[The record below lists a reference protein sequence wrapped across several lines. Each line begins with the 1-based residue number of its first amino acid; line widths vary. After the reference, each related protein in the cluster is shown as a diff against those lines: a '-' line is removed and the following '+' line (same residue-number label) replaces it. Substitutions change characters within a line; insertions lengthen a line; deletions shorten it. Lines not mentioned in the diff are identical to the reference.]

1 MFSFL
6 TDKLYKIYDLM
17 KGINSLDENSLNN
30 FFLLIQDNLI
40 QADVPLVVIDKIIGD
55 LKKRVVG
62 VKINRSIKPG
72 EYLARE
78 FYAIILHLLQS
89 NNKESLRK
97 DIIKNF
103 VLESKKSKKPFL
115 LFVIGLQGAGKTT
128 TIGKIIHAILHHN
141 PKLSIFEND
150 LGVVSLDYDRP
161 AAREQLKLVAQ
172 ALKVDSIFIDGA
184 KNALDGA
191 HKLYNMINNQEIKK
205 NIIIVDTAGR
215 LVVDSVMM
223 AELKE
228 VYQVLKPQEVF
239 LIIDNMISQEG
250 VAIAQ
255 SFVKAIPCSGSIVT
269 KIDSDSPGGIILGL
283 TSLLSLPILYVATGE
298 KPSDVKL
305 FDPVATAKRLVGMGE
320 MLELVQMAEKKIAQA
335 EEATIKESIKKGD
348 ININDFITIL
358 NAINKMGPMKQIFSM
373 LPKSVLGDIEITNDK
388 MSEIEKFN
396 KYIIILSQSMTK
408 KEKLFPNILQQSE
421 QRKLR
426 IAKGA
431 GIPFAVTNKYIDLF
445 FKMRSG
451 FNAYKKFF

>member
-17 KGINSLDENSLNN
+17 KGVNSLDETSLHS
-30 FFLLIQDNLI
+30 FFILIKDNLI
-40 QADVPLVVIDKIIGD
+40 QADVPLVIIDKITTD
-55 LKKRVVG
+55 LKKRVIG
-62 VKINRSIKPG
+62 VKINRNIMPG

-78 FYAIILHLLQS
+78 FYAVILHLLQS

-128 TIGKIIHAILHHN
+128 TIGKIIHTILHHN
-141 PKLSIFEND
+141 PKLSIFEDD
-150 LGVVSLDYDRP
+150 LSVVSLDYDRP

-172 ALKVDSIFIDGA
+172 SLKVDSIFIDDA
-184 KNALDGA
+184 KNAVDGA
-191 HKLYNMINNQEIKK
+191 HKLYNMINSQQIKK

-215 LVVDSVMM
+215 LVIDSAMM

-255 SFVKAIPCSGSIVT
+255 SFVKSIPCSGCIVT
-269 KIDSDSPGGIILGL
+269 KIDSDAPGGIILGL

-320 MLELVQMAEKKIAQA
+320 MFELVKIAEKKIAQA
-335 EEATIKESIKKGD
+335 EEASIKESIKKGD

-373 LPKSVLGDIEITNDK
+373 LPKSVLGDIEISNDK

-396 KYIIILSQSMTK
+396 KCIIILSQSMTN

-421 QRKLR
+421 QRKVR

-431 GIPFAVTNKYIDLF
+431 GIPFAIANNYIDLF